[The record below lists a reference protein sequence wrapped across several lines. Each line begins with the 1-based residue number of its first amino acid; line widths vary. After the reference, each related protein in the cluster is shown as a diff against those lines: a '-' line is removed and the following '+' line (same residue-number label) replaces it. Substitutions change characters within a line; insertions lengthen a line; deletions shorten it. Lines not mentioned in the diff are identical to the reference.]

1 MTGRRRHE
9 KRGTVLEVVYD
20 AHPAPQILIRPALDE
35 RGLTLTGDQGAT
47 VARATNQG
55 TEPGAGARFQ
65 LTPRCRI
72 CGATPRW
79 RAEKVRTLLASL
91 PPGIWRVNVHEME
104 VMISRPERAAAYL
117 QTADAKIIRNRI
129 DRPSRVG
136 LREHYRQA
144 VGAAG

>member
-1 MTGRRRHE
+1 MADGVTGRRRRE
-9 KRGTVLEVVYD
+9 KRGTVLEVVCD
-20 AHPAPQILIRPALDE
+20 GHPAPQLLIRPALDE

-65 LTPRCRI
+65 LTRRCHV

-79 RAEKVRTLLASL
+79 RAEKVLTLLESL
-91 PPGIWRVNVHEME
+91 PPGVWRVNVHELE

-117 QTADAKIIRNRI
+117 HEWVLRSSVIGLTA
-129 DRPSRVG
+129 P
-136 LREHYRQA
+136 RE
-144 VGAAG
+144 

>member
-1 MTGRRRHE
+1 MADGVTCRRRRE
-9 KRGTVLEVVYD
+9 KRGTVLEVVCD

-35 RGLTLTGDQGAT
+35 RGLTMTGDQSAV

-65 LTPRCRI
+65 LTPRCDV

-79 RAEKVRTLLASL
+79 RAEKVLTLLASL

-117 QTADAKIIRNRI
+117 HQRMLRSSVIGLTA
-129 DRPSRVG
+129 P
-136 LREHYRQA
+136 RE
-144 VGAAG
+144 